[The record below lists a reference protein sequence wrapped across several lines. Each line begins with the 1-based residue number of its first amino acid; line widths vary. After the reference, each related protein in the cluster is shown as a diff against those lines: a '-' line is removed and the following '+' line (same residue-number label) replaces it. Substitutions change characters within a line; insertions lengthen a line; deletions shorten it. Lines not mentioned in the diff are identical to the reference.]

1 MSKDYFKT
9 LPSGYIEYIDK
20 IMKNLVVGSHKA
32 PEWSDDWD
40 IRLDSL
46 DGTPIFSI
54 NGDNK
59 STYPI
64 YRINYNPSALL
75 FNMVPMGG
83 EGEQLEFIVR
93 VYDKYHI
100 ERLVYDFFERRNED
114 IEILGNKKGFNP
126 WTPTRFN

>member
-1 MSKDYFKT
+1 MSTDYFKT

-54 NGDNK
+54 NGD

-64 YRINYNPSALL
+64 YRINYNPAALL

-93 VYDKYHI
+93 AYEKYNI

-114 IEILGNKKGFNP
+114 IEILGKGHGFNP

>member
-1 MSKDYFKT
+1 MSTDYFNT

-54 NGDNK
+54 NGD

-64 YRINYNPSALL
+64 YRINYNPAALL

-83 EGEQLEFIVR
+83 EGEQLEFIVQ
-93 VYDKYHI
+93 VYDKYNI
-100 ERLVYDFFERRNED
+100 ERLVYDFFERKNQD
-114 IEILGNKKGFNP
+114 VEILGKKKGFNR
-126 WTPTRFN
+126 WTPFNL

>member
-1 MSKDYFKT
+1 MSTDYFKT

-93 VYDKYHI
+93 AYEKYNI

>member
-1 MSKDYFKT
+1 MSTDYFNT

-20 IMKNLVVGSHKA
+20 MMKNLVVGSHKA

-54 NGDNK
+54 NGD

-64 YRINYNPSALL
+64 YRINYNPAALL

-83 EGEQLEFIVR
+83 EGEQLEFIVQ
-93 VYDKYHI
+93 VYDKYNI

-114 IEILGNKKGFNP
+114 IDILGKKRGFNS

>member
-1 MSKDYFKT
+1 MSTDYFNT

-54 NGDNK
+54 NGD

-64 YRINYNPSALL
+64 YRINYNPRS
-75 FNMVPMGG
+75 
-83 EGEQLEFIVR
+83 FIIQYGSHGWWR
-93 VYDKYHI
+93 
-100 ERLVYDFFERRNED
+100 
-114 IEILGNKKGFNP
+114 G
-126 WTPTRFN
+126 TTRIHRSSLW

>member
-1 MSKDYFKT
+1 MSTDYFKT

-20 IMKNLVVGSHKA
+20 MMKNLVVGSHKA

-46 DGTPIFSI
+46 GGTPIFSI
-54 NGDNK
+54 NGD

-83 EGEQLEFIVR
+83 EGEQLEFIVSA
-93 VYDKYHI
+93 YEKYNI

-114 IEILGNKKGFNP
+114 IEILGKGHGFNP

>member
-1 MSKDYFKT
+1 MSTDYFKT

-54 NGDNK
+54 NGD

-64 YRINYNPSALL
+64 YRINYNPAALL

-83 EGEQLEFIVR
+83 EGEQLEFIVSA
-93 VYDKYHI
+93 YEKYNI

-114 IEILGNKKGFNP
+114 IEILGKGHGFNP
-126 WTPTRFN
+126 WNPTRFN

>member
-54 NGDNK
+54 NGD

-114 IEILGNKKGFNP
+114 IEILGKGHGFNP

>member
-1 MSKDYFKT
+1 MSTDYFKT

-20 IMKNLVVGSHKA
+20 MMKNLVVGSHKA

-54 NGDNK
+54 NGD

-93 VYDKYHI
+93 AYEKYNI

-114 IEILGNKKGFNP
+114 IEILGKGHGFNP

>member
-1 MSKDYFKT
+1 MSTDYFKT

-32 PEWSDDWD
+32 PEWSDNWD

-54 NGDNK
+54 NGD

-83 EGEQLEFIVR
+83 EGEQLEFIVSA
-93 VYDKYHI
+93 YDKYNI

-114 IEILGNKKGFNP
+114 IEILGKGHGFNP

>member
-1 MSKDYFKT
+1 MSTDYFKT

-54 NGDNK
+54 NGD

-64 YRINYNPSALL
+64 YRINYNPAALL

-83 EGEQLEFIVR
+83 EGEQLEFIVSA
-93 VYDKYHI
+93 YEKYNI

-114 IEILGNKKGFNP
+114 IEILGKGHGFNP

>member
-1 MSKDYFKT
+1 MSTDYFNT

-54 NGDNK
+54 NGD

-83 EGEQLEFIVR
+83 EGEQLEFIVQ
-93 VYDKYHI
+93 VYDKYNI
-100 ERLVYDFFERRNED
+100 ERLVYDFFERKNQD
-114 IEILGNKKGFNP
+114 VEILGKKKGFNR
-126 WTPTRFN
+126 WTPFNL

>member
-1 MSKDYFKT
+1 MSTDYFNT

-54 NGDNK
+54 NGD

-83 EGEQLEFIVR
+83 EGEQLEFIVQ
-93 VYDKYHI
+93 VYDKYNI
-100 ERLVYDFFERRNED
+100 ERLVYDFFERKNQD
-114 IEILGNKKGFNP
+114 IEILGKKKGFNR
-126 WTPTRFN
+126 WTPFNL

>member
-1 MSKDYFKT
+1 MSTDYFKT

-54 NGDNK
+54 NGD

-93 VYDKYHI
+93 AYEKYNI

-114 IEILGNKKGFNP
+114 IEILGKGHGFNP

>member
-1 MSKDYFKT
+1 MSTDYFKT

-32 PEWSDDWD
+32 PEWSDNWD

-54 NGDNK
+54 NGD

-93 VYDKYHI
+93 AYEKYNI

-114 IEILGNKKGFNP
+114 IEILGKGHGFNP

>member
-1 MSKDYFKT
+1 MSTDYFKT

-20 IMKNLVVGSHKA
+20 MMKNLVVGSHKA
-32 PEWSDDWD
+32 PEWSDNWD

-54 NGDNK
+54 NGD

-93 VYDKYHI
+93 AYEKYNI

-114 IEILGNKKGFNP
+114 IEILGKGHGFNP

>member
-1 MSKDYFKT
+1 MSTDYFKT

-32 PEWSDDWD
+32 PEWSDNWD

-54 NGDNK
+54 NGD

-64 YRINYNPSALL
+64 YRINYNPAALL

-83 EGEQLEFIVR
+83 EGEQLEFIVSA
-93 VYDKYHI
+93 YDKYNI

-114 IEILGNKKGFNP
+114 IEILGKGHGFNP

>member
-54 NGDNK
+54 NGD

-93 VYDKYHI
+93 AYEKYNI

>member
-1 MSKDYFKT
+1 MSTDYFKT

-20 IMKNLVVGSHKA
+20 MMKNLVVGSHKA
-32 PEWSDDWD
+32 PEWSDNWD

-54 NGDNK
+54 NGD

-64 YRINYNPSALL
+64 YRINYNPAALL

-83 EGEQLEFIVR
+83 EGEQLEFIVSA
-93 VYDKYHI
+93 YEKYNI

-114 IEILGNKKGFNP
+114 IEILGKGHGFNP

>member
-54 NGDNK
+54 NGD

-93 VYDKYHI
+93 AYEKYNI

-114 IEILGNKKGFNP
+114 IEILGKGHGFNP

>member
-20 IMKNLVVGSHKA
+20 MMKNLVVGSHKA

-54 NGDNK
+54 NGD

-93 VYDKYHI
+93 AYEKYNI

-114 IEILGNKKGFNP
+114 IEILGKGHGFNP

>member
-1 MSKDYFKT
+1 MSTDYFNT
-9 LPSGYIEYIDK
+9 LPSGYIEYVDK

-54 NGDNK
+54 NGD

-64 YRINYNPSALL
+64 YRINYNPAALL

-83 EGEQLEFIVR
+83 EGEQLEFIVQ
-93 VYDKYHI
+93 VYDKYNI

-114 IEILGNKKGFNP
+114 IEILDKKSDA
-126 WTPTRFN
+126 